1 MTASVPADAVVIPG
15 WLRRLG
21 ALSWR
26 LLAISGMAAVTIW
39 LAVLLGTVTVSVLLS
54 LVVAASF
61 APMVGRLRA
70 RGWSKTK
77 SSALA
82 TLLFFLIGV
91 IVLLVIAL
99 AFIPNVVEMV
109 RSIQSGVAELRAQL
123 EALSLPSVV
132 GALLQQVVDG
142 IRAWLGAALGNVV
155 GVIASVV
162 TVAIL
167 SLILT
172 FFVLNDGERAWN
184 WLLQITTDAKRG
196 RIDASGRDALE
207 RVGGYLRG
215 TAILSAARAAAY
227 AVFLVVLGVPSV
239 LPLAILVI
247 LGGFIPYVG
256 PFLAMAA
263 VLLVALGTVGPQAT
277 LVLLVLML
285 VANGIVN
292 NFLRPIVYGRSVH
305 LHPAI
310 IIIAIPAGAAIAGI
324 VGVFAAIPV
333 VAFAV
338 AIGGALV
345 DALEPDTGPRP
356 ERLLVA
362 GWIDRLAQWSW
373 RVLAALGVFA
383 VAILV
388 IAQAPMVIIP
398 VVFALIIAASVAPI
412 ARAMSHRGWGSGRAA
427 AVAVGGTFLLLIA
440 MIVVAGIQVA
450 GPIVDAAQAA
460 IAGAGALKDD
470 AGGNLAWVASLAETF
485 GGNLIQTITTVLE
498 VIAAI
503 GVVLLLSALLAFY
516 FLRDGSRGWARVIQ
530 GATDWRRDALDRAGR
545 DAVDILGGYMFGT
558 AIISAV
564 GAISQLAI
572 MLILG
577 LPFAVPVAILSFI
590 ACFIPYYGG
599 FITTGLAFL
608 IAVAYGS
615 PTQIVIMFIYTIVVQ
630 PDPGQHRHAARLQPR
645 GEPASGDRAA
655 RHPCRR
661 GDCRDCRDVPG
672 RTDPRGH
679 RDNVADGALR
689 PGRSAEHVSVRP
701 ATTSDQAASL
711 EPMIEGGIP
720 ASAE

>member
-1 MTASVPADAVVIPG
+1 VPADAVVIPG
-15 WLRRLG
+15 WLRRVG

-26 LLAISGMAAVTIW
+26 LLAISGLAAVTIW
-39 LAVLLGTVTVSVLLS
+39 LSVILGTVTVSVLLS

-61 APMVGRLRA
+61 APMIGRLRA

-82 TLLFFLIGV
+82 TFLFFLIGV

-99 AFIPNVVEMV
+99 AFIPNLVDLVGSV
-109 RSIQSGVAELRAQL
+109 QSGVTELRAQL
-123 EALSLPSVV
+123 DALSLPSVA
-132 GALLQQVVDG
+132 GALLQQVADG
-142 IRAWLGAALGNVV
+142 IRAWLGAALGAVV
-155 GVIASVV
+155 GVVASVV

-184 WLLQITTDAKRG
+184 WLLQITTDAKRA

-227 AVFLVVLGVPSV
+227 AVFLVVLGVPNV
-239 LPLAILVI
+239 FPLAILVV

-285 VANGIVN
+285 IANGIVN

-310 IIIAIPAGAAIAGI
+310 IIIAIPAGAA
-324 VGVFAAIPV
+324 
-333 VAFAV
+333 V
-338 AIGGALV
+338 AIGGAVV
-345 DALEPDTGPRP
+345 DALEPDPGPRP
-356 ERLLVA
+356 NRLVA

-383 VAILV
+383 VAIFV
-388 IAQAPMVIIP
+388 IAQAPMVVIP
-398 VVFALIIAASVAPI
+398 VVFALIIAASVAPV
-412 ARAMSHRGWGSGRAA
+412 ARALSHRGWGSSRAA

-440 MIVVAGIQVA
+440 MIVIAAIQIA

-470 AGGNLAWVASLAETF
+470 AGGNLAWVESLAQTF
-485 GGNLIQTITTVLE
+485 GGNLIQTVTVVLQ

-503 GVVLLLSALLAFY
+503 GVVRLLSGLLAFD

-530 GATDWRRDALDRAGR
+530 RATDWRRVALDRAGR

-564 GAISQLAI
+564 GAVSQLAI

-608 IAVAYGS
+608 IAVAYGT
-615 PTQIVIMFIYTIVVQ
+615 PTEIAIMFVYTIVFNLIQGNIVTPLVYNRAVNLHPAIVLLAIPAGAAVAGIAGMFLAVPILAVIATTWRTVLYVLDDQPTTSRFVQ
-630 PDPGQHRHAARLQPR
+630 PPPDA
-645 GEPASGDRAA
+645 
-655 RHPCRR
+655 
-661 GDCRDCRDVPG
+661 
-672 RTDPRGH
+672 
-679 RDNVADGALR
+679 
-689 PGRSAEHVSVRP
+689 
-701 ATTSDQAASL
+701 AASV
-711 EPMIEGGIP
+711 EPMVEGVIP
-720 ASAE
+720 ASAD

>member
-1 MTASVPADAVVIPG
+1 VTASVPSDPVAIPG

-26 LLAISGMAAVTIW
+26 LLAISGLAAVTIW
-39 LAVLLGTVTVSVLLS
+39 LSVLLGTVTVSVLLS

-61 APMVGRLRA
+61 APMVGNLRA
-70 RGWSKTK
+70 RGWSPTA

-82 TLLFFLIGV
+82 TALFFLIGV
-91 IVLLVIAL
+91 IVLLVIVL
-99 AFIPNVVEMV
+99 AVVPDLVSMV
-109 RSIQSGVAELRAQL
+109 RAIQSGVQELRAEL
-123 EALSLPSVV
+123 EGASVPPEV
-132 GALLQQVVDG
+132 GAQLQQVADG
-142 IRAWLGAALGNVV
+142 IRAWLGTAVGNVV

-172 FFVLNDGERAWN
+172 FFVLNDGERAWV
-184 WLLQITTDAKRG
+184 WLLQITTEAKRE

-215 TAILSAARAAAY
+215 TGILSAARAGAY
-227 AVFLVVLGVPSV
+227 AVLLLALGVPHV
-239 LPLAILVI
+239 LPLAVFVV

-256 PFLAMAA
+256 PFLGMAA
-263 VLLVALGTVGPQAT
+263 VLLVALGTVGPEAT

-285 VANGIVN
+285 ITNGIVN

-333 VAFAV
+333 TAFAV

-345 DALEPDTGPRP
+345 EALEPDTGPRP
-356 ERLLVA
+356 DRLVA

-373 RVLAALGVFA
+373 RVLAAIGVI
-383 VAILV
+383 AIAIFI

-398 VVFALIIAASVAPI
+398 VVLALIIAASVAPVT
-412 ARAMSHRGWGSGRAA
+412 RALSRRGWGSTRAA
-427 AVAVGGTFLLLIA
+427 AVAVGGTFLLLIV
-440 MIVVAGIQVA
+440 MIVVAAIQIA
-450 GPIVDAAQAA
+450 GPVADAAEAA
-460 IAGAGALKDD
+460 IASAGALKDD
-470 AGGNLAWVASLAETF
+470 AGGNLAWVASLAQTF
-485 GGNLIQTITTVLE
+485 GGNLLGTIAFLLQVT
-498 VIAAI
+498 AAI
-503 GVVLLLSALLAFY
+503 GFVLLLSALLAFY

-530 GATDWRRDALDRAGR
+530 RAADWRRVALDRAGR
-545 DAVDILGGYMFGT
+545 DAVEILGGYMFGT

-572 MLILG
+572 MLIVG

-599 FITTGLAFL
+599 FVTTGLAFL
-608 IAVAYGS
+608 IAVGYGT
-615 PTQIVIMFIYTIVVQ
+615 PTEIAIMFVYTIVFNLIQGNVVT
-630 PDPGQHRHAARLQPR
+630 PLVYNRAVNLHPAIVLLAIPAGGAVAGIAGMFLAVPILAVIAATWRTVLYVLDDKPT
-645 GEPASGDRAA
+645 ASRF
-655 RHPCRR
+655 
-661 GDCRDCRDVPG
+661 VP
-672 RTDPRGH
+672 P
-679 RDNVADGALR
+679 
-689 PGRSAEHVSVRP
+689 P
-701 ATTSDQAASL
+701 SDEAASF
-711 EPMIEGGIP
+711 EPMIEGSIP

>member
-1 MTASVPADAVVIPG
+1 MTASVPSDAVVIPG

-26 LLAISGMAAVTIW
+26 LLAIAGLAAVTIW

-61 APMVGRLRA
+61 APLVGRLRA

-82 TLLFFLIGV
+82 TFLFFLIGLA
-91 IVLLVIAL
+91 VLLVVAL
-99 AFIPNVVEMV
+99 ALIPDLVSFVS
-109 RSIQSGVAELRAQL
+109 SIQSGVAELRTQLDDASLSPVIGAQIQQV
-123 EALSLPSVV
+123 ADGVQAWLSAAIGSVV
-132 GALLQQVVDG
+132 GVV
-142 IRAWLGAALGNVV
+142 
-155 GVIASVV
+155 ASVV

-172 FFVLNDGERAWN
+172 FFVLNDGERGWN
-184 WLLQITTDAKRG
+184 WLLQVTTEEKRA

-215 TAILSAARAAAY
+215 TGILSAARAAAY
-227 AVFLVVLGVPSV
+227 SVFLWALGVPHI
-239 LPLAILVI
+239 LPLAVFVLI
-247 LGGFIPYVG
+247 GGFIPYIG

-263 VLLVALGTVGPQAT
+263 VLFVALGAVGPQAT

-285 VANGIVN
+285 IANGIVN

-333 VAFAV
+333 TAFAV
-338 AIGGALV
+338 AIAGALV
-345 DALEPDTGPRP
+345 EALEPDTGPRP
-356 ERLLVA
+356 DRLVA

-373 RVLAALGVFA
+373 RVLAAIG
-383 VAILV
+383 V
-388 IAQAPMVIIP
+388 IAIAVFVIMQAPMVIIP
-398 VVFALIIAASVAPI
+398 VVLALIIAASVAPV
-412 ARAMSHRGWGSGRAA
+412 ARRLSRRGWGSTRAA
-427 AVAVGGTFLLLIA
+427 AVAVGGTFLLLIF
-440 MIVVAGIQVA
+440 MIVVAAIQIA
-450 GPIVDAAQAA
+450 GPVVEAVQAA
-460 IAGAGALKDD
+460 IASAGALQDD
-470 AGGNLAWVASLAETF
+470 AGGNLEWVASLAQTF
-485 GGNLIQTITTVLE
+485 GGNLLSTIAFVLE
-498 VIAAI
+498 VVAAI
-503 GVVLLLSALLAFY
+503 GVVVLLSALLAFY
-516 FLRDGSRGWARVIQ
+516 FLRDGSRGWAKVIQ
-530 GATDWRRDALDRAGR
+530 RAADWRRAALDRAGR

-572 MLILG
+572 MLLLG

-599 FITTGLAFL
+599 FVTTGLAFL
-608 IAVAYGS
+608 IAVGYGT
-615 PTQIVIMFIYTIVVQ
+615 PTEIAIMFVYTIVFNLIQGNIVT
-630 PDPGQHRHAARLQPR
+630 PLVYNRAVNLHPAIVLLAIPAGAAVAGIAGMFL
-645 GEPASGDRAA
+645 A
-655 RHPCRR
+655 
-661 GDCRDCRDVPG
+661 VPILA
-672 RTDPRGH
+672 
-679 RDNVADGALR
+679 V
-689 PGRSAEHVSVRP
+689 V
-701 ATTSDQAASL
+701 ATTWRTVLYVLDDQPTASRFVPPPPDQAATV
-711 EPMIEGGIP
+711 EPMIGGSVP

>member
-1 MTASVPADAVVIPG
+1 MTTSVPADTVVIPG

-26 LLAISGMAAVTIW
+26 LLAIAGLAAVTIW

-61 APMVGRLRA
+61 APMVGSLRA
-70 RGWSKTK
+70 RGWSKTA

-82 TLLFFLIGV
+82 TFLFFLIGV

-99 AFIPNVVEMV
+99 AFIPNAVEMV
-109 RSIQSGVAELRAQL
+109 SSIRSGVAELRVQL
-123 EALSLPSVV
+123 EALSLPPVV
-132 GALLQQVVDG
+132 GALLQQVADG
-142 IRAWLGAALGNVV
+142 IRAWLGAAIGSVV
-155 GVIASVV
+155 GVVASVV

-184 WLLQITTDAKRG
+184 WLLQITTDAKRA
-196 RIDASGRDALE
+196 RIDVSGRDALE

-215 TAILSAARAAAY
+215 TGILSAARAAAY
-227 AVFLVVLGVPSV
+227 AVFLVVLGVPNV
-239 LPLAILVI
+239 LPLAILVV

-277 LVLLVLML
+277 LVLLILML

-333 VAFAV
+333 TAFAV

-345 DALEPDTGPRP
+345 EALEPDTGPKPDR
-356 ERLLVA
+356 LVA

-383 VAILV
+383 VAIFV

-398 VVFALIIAASVAPI
+398 VVFALIIAASVAPV
-412 ARAMSHRGWGSGRAA
+412 ARALSHRGWGSSRAA

-440 MIVVAGIQVA
+440 MIVIAGIQIA

-460 IAGAGALKDD
+460 IAGAGELKDD
-470 AGGNLAWVASLAETF
+470 VGGNLAWVASLAESL
-485 GGNLIQTITTVLE
+485 GGNVIQTITTVLE

-564 GAISQLAI
+564 GALSQLAI
-572 MLILG
+572 MLILD

-615 PTQIVIMFIYTIVVQ
+615 PTQIAIMFVYTIVFNLIQGNIVT
-630 PDPGQHRHAARLQPR
+630 PLVYNRAVNLH
-645 GEPASGDRAA
+645 PAIVLLAIPAGGAIA
-655 RHPCRR
+655 
-661 GDCRDCRDVPG
+661 GIAGMFLAVPILA
-672 RTDPRGH
+672 
-679 RDNVADGALR
+679 VI
-689 PGRSAEHVSVRP
+689 
-701 ATTSDQAASL
+701 ATTWRTVLYVLDDQPTTSRFVPPSPDEAATL
-711 EPMIEGGIP
+711 KPMIEGSIP